1 MTINELRLSIRQTL
15 LTINNEDDESIH
27 NILDLFLDVLN
38 DKQLKQ
44 IEEKPVFLD
53 CEEVDAD
60 EYQDYYIEQKVIK
73 SNTNDRKRNRKTIEN
88 SG

>member
-44 IEEKPVFLD
+44 IEDKLINYYGFETLD
-53 CEEVDAD
+53 
-60 EYQDYYIEQKVIK
+60 
-73 SNTNDRKRNRKTIEN
+73 
-88 SG
+88 